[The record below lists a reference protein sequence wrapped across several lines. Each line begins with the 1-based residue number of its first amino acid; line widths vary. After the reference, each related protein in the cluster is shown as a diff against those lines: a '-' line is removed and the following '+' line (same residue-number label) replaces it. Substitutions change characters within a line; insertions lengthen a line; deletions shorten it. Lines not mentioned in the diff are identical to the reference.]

1 MTAAPT
7 STSEP
12 WPPSIRRVAELDWHG
27 CESGVVGSTLVI
39 LPLFA
44 VLAVR
49 FDLVAVIAGVFVA
62 SGQSFLLR
70 VWAIDE
76 RSGGAHLRHVLGI
89 PRRTVVRARY
99 AVAALL
105 TLTLTALSLAC
116 VALAGLVLSRAI
128 DEAVFG
134 VLICGVGFALV
145 ACVLIPVRGR
155 WGAGWAVASMLA
167 TIAAAVAV
175 SILAATLAGVE
186 SGVGY
191 ATASLLTLLAFVL
204 GAAPFSYT
212 LTRRWYDSK
221 DL

>member
-116 VALAGLVLSRAI
+116 VALAGLVLRAPSMRPSSASSSAASASRSSRACSSPC
-128 DEAVFG
+128 AS
-134 VLICGVGFALV
+134 A
-145 ACVLIPVRGR
+145 
-155 WGAGWAVASMLA
+155 GAQ
-167 TIAAAVAV
+167 
-175 SILAATLAGVE
+175 AGP
-186 SGVGY
+186 S
-191 ATASLLTLLAFVL
+191 
-204 GAAPFSYT
+204 
-212 LTRRWYDSK
+212 RRCWPPSRRPSR
-221 DL
+221 